1 MTVLPH
7 GPDTGNDEV
16 LGAGALPTAYARL
29 SAVRTFLPR
38 ASAARAAALLLLVAA
53 CGGSGAAPTPPAT
66 AAVTSPSATPTKA
79 PNIRVANPY
88 SLTLDAQ
95 ERVIV
100 ADGQGKRVVLLDPQT
115 GTGTS
120 LASGGLV
127 FPIHV
132 AFDKNGA
139 MFLADVDAYQVK
151 KIGSNGETTP
161 FLGTGK
167 EGKGGAVGAPTAI
180 DIPWVYG
187 IAFDAKNDMI
197 FIESPVGGGS
207 VRKLETATGKITT
220 IAEGFN
226 EPHGLTLDSAGR
238 YIVADTK
245 NHRIVRVDPA
255 SGAVATIA
263 GDRERKGFAGDGGP
277 ATAATLDQPR
287 QVSYDKNGNLFFAD
301 DATNRVRKIGTD
313 GVITTVA
320 GDGSTN
326 ISGDGGPALAAG
338 MRGVWGIIVNAA
350 GDLYIASPP
359 AARVRKVDAK
369 TGIITSVGTP

>member
-1 MTVLPH
+1 MT
-7 GPDTGNDEV
+7 
-16 LGAGALPTAYARL
+16 
-29 SAVRTFLPR
+29 SA
-38 ASAARAAALLLLVAA
+38 
-53 CGGSGAAPTPPAT
+53 
-66 AAVTSPSATPTKA
+66 SATPTKA

-100 ADGQGKRVVLLDPQT
+100 ADGQGRRVVLLDPQT
-115 GTGTS
+115 GLGTS
-120 LASGGLV
+120 IAAGLV

-132 AFDKNGA
+132 ALDRSGA

-151 KIGSNGETTP
+151 RIAANGETSP

-180 DIPWVYG
+180 DIPWVYA
-187 IAFDAKNDMI
+187 IAFDAKNDMV

-207 VRKLETATGKITT
+207 VRKLETTTGKITT

-226 EPHGLTLDSAGR
+226 EPHGLALDSAGR

-245 NHRIVRVDPA
+245 NHRIVRVDPTT
-255 SGAVATIA
+255 GAATTIA
-263 GDRERKGFAGDGGP
+263 GDTSRKGFAGDGGA

-287 QVSYDKNGNLFFAD
+287 QVSFDKSGNLFFAD
-301 DATNRVRKIGTD
+301 DATNRIRRVGTD

-326 ISGDGGPALAAG
+326 ISGDNGPALAAG
-338 MRGVWGIIVNAA
+338 MRGVWGVVVNAA

-369 TGIITSVGTP
+369 TGIITSIGAP

>member
-1 MTVLPH
+1 M
-7 GPDTGNDEV
+7 
-16 LGAGALPTAYARL
+16 
-29 SAVRTFLPR
+29 
-38 ASAARAAALLLLVAA
+38 LLLVAT
-53 CGGSGAAPTPPAT
+53 CGGSGGTSAPSGTT
-66 AAVTSPSATPTKA
+66 AVTTPTA
-79 PNIRVANPY
+79 IPTRPPNIRVANPY

-100 ADGQGKRVVLLDPQT
+100 ADGQGKRVVLLDPQS
-115 GTGTS
+115 GNGTS
-120 LASGGLV
+120 LAAGLV

-132 AFDKNGA
+132 AFDRGGA
-139 MFLADVDAYQVK
+139 MFLADVDAYQVT
-151 KIGSNGETTP
+151 KIGPSGETTP

-167 EGKGGAVGAPTAI
+167 EGKGGAVGAPLAI

-187 IAFDAKNDMI
+187 IAFDAKNDMV

-226 EPHGLTLDSAGR
+226 EPHGLALDAAGR

-255 SGAVATIA
+255 TGAVTTIA
-263 GDRERKGFAGDGGP
+263 GDKARKGFAGDGGQ
-277 ATAATLDQPR
+277 AAAATLDQPR
-287 QVSYDKNGNLFFAD
+287 QVSFDKAGNLYFAD
-301 DATNRVRKIGTD
+301 DATSRVRRIGKD
-313 GVITTVA
+313 GVITTIA

-338 MRGVWGIIVNAA
+338 MRGVWGVVVNSA

-369 TGIITSVGTP
+369 TGVITSVG

>member
-1 MTVLPH
+1 MSGAIRARCATLVDVRILPN
-7 GPDTGNDEV
+7 P
-16 LGAGALPTAYARL
+16 
-29 SAVRTFLPR
+29 
-38 ASAARAAALLLLVAA
+38 SAARAVAALLLVAS
-53 CGGSGAAPTPPAT
+53 CGGSGGTPTPSGT
-66 AAVTSPSATPTKA
+66 AAVTSQAATPTKV

-100 ADGQGKRVVLLDPQT
+100 ADGQGKRVVLLDPQS
-115 GTGTS
+115 GIGTS
-120 LASGGLV
+120 LASGSLV
-127 FPIHV
+127 FPIHI
-132 AFDKNGA
+132 AFDKSGA
-139 MFLADVDAYQVK
+139 LFLADVDAYQVK
-151 KIGSNGETTP
+151 KIAPTGETTP

-167 EGKGGAVGAPTAI
+167 EGKGGAVGAPLAI
-180 DIPWVYG
+180 DIPWVYA
-187 IAFDAKNDMI
+187 IAFDAKSDMV

-207 VRKLETATGKITT
+207 VRKLEVASGKITT
-220 IAEGFN
+220 IAEGMN
-226 EPHGLTLDSAGR
+226 EPHGLALDGAGR
-238 YIVADTK
+238 YVVADTK

-255 SGAVATIA
+255 TGAMTTIA
-263 GDRERKGFAGDGGP
+263 GDKERKGFAGDGGP

-301 DATNRVRKIGTD
+301 DATNRVRRIGTD
-313 GVITTVA
+313 GIITTVA

-326 ISGDGGPALAAG
+326 ISGDGGLALAAG
-338 MRGVWGIIVNAA
+338 MRGVWGVVVNAA

>member
-1 MTVLPH
+1 
-7 GPDTGNDEV
+7 
-16 LGAGALPTAYARL
+16 
-29 SAVRTFLPR
+29 
-38 ASAARAAALLLLVAA
+38 
-53 CGGSGAAPTPPAT
+53 
-66 AAVTSPSATPTKA
+66 
-79 PNIRVANPY
+79 
-88 SLTLDAQ
+88 LTLDAQ

-115 GTGTS
+115 GNGAS
-120 LASGGLV
+120 LASSLV

-132 AFDKNGA
+132 AFDRSGG

-151 KIGSNGETTP
+151 KIGANGETTP

-167 EGKGGAVGAPTAI
+167 EGKGGAVGAPLAI
-180 DIPWVYG
+180 DIPWVYA
-187 IAFDAKNDMI
+187 IAFDAKNDMV

-220 IAEGFN
+220 VAEGFN
-226 EPHGLTLDSAGR
+226 EPHGLALDAAGR

-255 SGAVATIA
+255 TGAATTIA
-263 GDRERKGFAGDGGP
+263 GDTARKGFAGDGGQ
-277 ATAATLDQPR
+277 AAAATLDQPR
-287 QVSYDKNGNLFFAD
+287 QVSFDKAGNLFFAD
-301 DATNRVRKIGTD
+301 DATNRVRRIGTD

-338 MRGVWGIIVNAA
+338 MRGVWGVVVNGA

-359 AARVRKVDAK
+359 AARVRKVDGK
-369 TGIITSVGTP
+369 TGVITSVGTP

>member
-1 MTVLPH
+1 MAYRFDAPNTKALPR
-7 GPDTGNDEV
+7 
-16 LGAGALPTAYARL
+16 LGAGAAVTRCLSLAR
-29 SAVRTFLPR
+29 VRSR
-38 ASAARAAALLLLVAA
+38 IGVAARSTAALLLVAS
-53 CGGSGAAPTPPAT
+53 CGGTAAPQPSVT
-66 AAVTSPSATPTKA
+66 APSATASRA

-100 ADGQGKRVVLLDPQT
+100 ADGQGRRVVLLDPAT
-115 GTGTS
+115 GNGTS
-120 LASGGLV
+120 LAASLV

-132 AFDKNGA
+132 ASDRTGA

-151 KIGSNGETTP
+151 KIGANGETTP

-180 DIPWVYG
+180 DIPWVYA
-187 IAFDAKNDMI
+187 IAFDAKNDMA
-197 FIESPVGGGS
+197 FIESPPGGGS

-220 IAEGFN
+220 IADGFN

-245 NHRIVRVDPA
+245 NHRIVRVDP
-255 SGAVATIA
+255 STGAVTPLA
-263 GDRERKGFAGDGGP
+263 GDASRKGFAGDGGL

-287 QVSYDKNGNLFFAD
+287 QVSFDKSGNLFFAD
-301 DATNRVRKIGTD
+301 DATNRVRRIGTD

-326 ISGDGGPALAAG
+326 ISGDNGSALAAG
-338 MRGVWGIIVNAA
+338 MRGVWGVVVNSA
-350 GDLYIASPP
+350 GDLFIASPP

-369 TGIITSVGTP
+369 TGVITSLGAP